1 MLMPMAA
8 RLSKAL
14 DTVVED
20 LVVLCLAIEVNYI
33 NYSGEGIVIIAPDY
47 YWGERT
53 PSQQHKHL
61 NITRRYKQIGELISV
76 LIRGA
81 PPSLTRQFKDA
92 EENFMTWLELG
103 SNWSLSTDK
112 KSNEK
117 KIREAAGALYA
128 VVSVLSAGPREQVI
142 LVPDTNSLLGSAAPS
157 DYRSISTQK
166 AFEFLLLPTV
176 LSELDELKMLHRNQ
190 DVREKAKKV
199 ITRIKGWRA
208 QGPLLDGVLVDKTII
223 VRALHNEPKVA
234 DSLSWLDADNADDRI
249 VASVLHIQ
257 ATSPSAHVILVT
269 GDINLQNKADAA
281 MIETVE
287 INFESLD

>member
-1 MLMPMAA
+1 
-8 RLSKAL
+8 
-14 DTVVED
+14 
-20 LVVLCLAIEVNYI
+20 
-33 NYSGEGIVIIAPDY
+33 
-47 YWGERT
+47 
-53 PSQQHKHL
+53 
-61 NITRRYKQIGELISV
+61 
-76 LIRGA
+76 
-81 PPSLTRQFKDA
+81 
-92 EENFMTWLELG
+92 
-103 SNWSLSTDK
+103 
-112 KSNEK
+112 
-117 KIREAAGALYA
+117 
-128 VVSVLSAGPREQVI
+128 
-142 LVPDTNSLLGSAAPS
+142 
-157 DYRSISTQK
+157 
-166 AFEFLLLPTV
+166 
-176 LSELDELKMLHRNQ
+176 MLHRNQ